1 MIKVLARKITA
12 QATFAVRKLGSCFMI
27 KGETELEQKHNV
39 IYHGK
44 CPEGDFGID
53 YISEMKRRIV
63 DRIKDHRGKDTP
75 SYTLK
80 NAIVSENRNIIVRN
94 FTIIFNGCRKSTM
107 KRKIAEFSI
116 IKQRKPT

>member
-27 KGETELEQKHNV
+27 KGETELEQKHDV
-39 IYHGK
+39 IYNGK
-44 CPEGDFGID
+44 CPEDDFDID
-53 YISEMKRRIV
+53 YVGEMKRRIV
-63 DRIKDHRGKDTP
+63 DRTKDHRGKDTP

-94 FTIIFNGCRKSTM
+94 FTIIFNGCKKSTM